1 MKKIV
6 VLISGNGSN
15 LQSIIDAC
23 QQHRINGYIAAVF
36 SNNADA
42 YGLQRAEKADIPA
55 HFINPKAYADRTSYD
70 IALFKAIDQ
79 YEPDLV
85 VLAGYMRILSP
96 EFVQHYYGRLLNIH
110 PSLLPKYPGLHTHRK
125 AIENGDKEHGTSVHF
140 VTEELDGGP
149 IILQA
154 KVPIFTGDKEEDV
167 IGRVQTQ
174 EHYIYP
180 LVISWFLD
188 QRLIMEGNNAMM
200 DGKAL
205 PPEGYAS
212 E

>member
-6 VLISGNGSN
+6 VLVSGKGSN

-23 QQHRINGYIAAVF
+23 QQNRINGCIAAVF
-36 SNNADA
+36 SNNAEA
-42 YGLQRAEKADIPA
+42 YGLQRAEQAGIPA
-55 HFINPKAYADRTSYD
+55 HCINPKSYADRISYD
-70 IALFKAIDQ
+70 TALFQAIDQ
-79 YEPDLV
+79 YAPDLV

-96 EFVQHYYGRLLNIH
+96 EFVQHYDGRLLNIH

-149 IILQA
+149 CILQA
-154 KVPIFTGDKEEDV
+154 KVPIFAGDNEEEV
-167 IGRVQTQ
+167 IGRVQAQ
-174 EHYIYP
+174 EHRIYP
-180 LVISWFLD
+180 LVIGWFLD
-188 QRLIMEGNNAMM
+188 QRLVMKDNTAVM
-200 DGKAL
+200 DGKVL
-205 PPEGYAS
+205 PPQGYAA